1 LKDNLSNIPA
11 SNPLFKYVPLHNMER
26 YLQLKASPF
35 KAGDGFNSF
44 QMFVFGGALLL
55 LAVRGC

>member
-1 LKDNLSNIPA
+1 
-11 SNPLFKYVPLHNMER
+11 MER

-44 QMFVFGGALLL
+44 QMLVFGGALLL
-55 LAVRGC
+55 LAVRVANHLNWCEG

>member
-1 LKDNLSNIPA
+1 
-11 SNPLFKYVPLHNMER
+11 MER

-55 LAVRGC
+55 LAMGVANHLD